1 VPITG
6 PEFEIRGKLVNRR
19 GRTAHV
25 QIEFFDRRG
34 ALCAI
39 AQATPIEQRSK
50 DE

>member
-6 PEFEIRGKLVNRR
+6 PEFEIRGKLLKRG

-25 QIEFFDRRG
+25 QVEFFDRSG

-39 AQATPIEQRSK
+39 AQATLIEQRSK
-50 DE
+50 DA